1 MDVGN
6 LWLIH
11 MDWVPGCAILHNIK
25 QTNHNK
31 SLTNQDLQGSQIQK
45 TSSPFWPSN
54 DSTKKTRVIILPTQT
69 KYTFFSGKSLKSNH
83 TFASSLI
90 PAKKGVPFNDPKSSL
105 QKISN
110 QMDQESKLSS
120 TCDTSQLLMI
130 FSSISTLVKVPSF
143 HSSPKK
149 RMDFLVVLK
158 RDKKNGSIYK
168 IEIYGCF
175 LKWSYP
181 QIIHFY
187 GDFHHKPSMLGY
199 PYFWKHPYKKW
210 SERIGPQ

>member
-11 MDWVPGCAILHNIK
+11 MDWVPGCAILNNIK

-31 SLTNQDLQGSQIQK
+31 SLTNQILQGSQIKK

-54 DSTKKTRVIILPTQT
+54 DSNKQTRVIILPTQT
-69 KYTFFSGKSLKSNH
+69 NTLLLFFPENPSKVTIHLHQVWSLK
-83 TFASSLI
+83 
-90 PAKKGVPFNDPKSSL
+90 KKVFHSMTQKVPFKN
-105 QKISN
+105 SN

-149 RMDFLVVLK
+149 RMDFLSV
-158 RDKKNGSIYK
+158 
-168 IEIYGCF
+168 
-175 LKWSYP
+175 
-181 QIIHFY
+181 
-187 GDFHHKPSMLGY
+187 
-199 PYFWKHPYKKW
+199 
-210 SERIGPQ
+210 